1 MPNRSA
7 PEEAKRGNEVNMSH
21 FYFVRHGQTVWNVE
35 NKICGATDS
44 PLTDKGHEQARV
56 TGRILRDKID
66 HGEIHIDEILTSPLS
81 RAYDTAVEI
90 SRIIQVPVQ
99 AEPRLTEQN
108 FGKWEGTARN
118 GVEFAK
124 AKENFVDSY
133 GGGESMMRL
142 AQRIYNLIDDIRKE
156 PEKTYLLV
164 AHNGISRM
172 IESYFRDMSNEEFAA
187 FGIKN
192 AEVVEYQF
200 DGIVPD
206 CRADYDLLCRRLQSL
221 MEGVAS
227 DVTILSNASALL
239 YQTLPKLN
247 WAGFYI
253 ASGDELMLGP
263 FQGKTACI
271 RNQLERDVSYR
282 TFLDEAP
289 SWNPDSRY
297 ITGKICGVKIEEIE
311 DPTMRR
317 IRCLD
322 KVIDE
327 LAKGRPLEKIMKR
340 RP

>member
-1 MPNRSA
+1 
-7 PEEAKRGNEVNMSH
+7 
-21 FYFVRHGQTVWNVE
+21 
-35 NKICGATDS
+35 
-44 PLTDKGHEQARV
+44 
-56 TGRILRDKID
+56 
-66 HGEIHIDEILTSPLS
+66 
-81 RAYDTAVEI
+81 
-90 SRIIQVPVQ
+90 
-99 AEPRLTEQN
+99 
-108 FGKWEGTARN
+108 
-118 GVEFAK
+118 
-124 AKENFVDSY
+124 
-133 GGGESMMRL
+133 MMRL

-206 CRADYDLLCRRLQSL
+206 CRADYDLLCRQLQSL

-263 FQGKTACI
+263 FQGKTACVRI
-271 RNQLERDVSYR
+271 PRGRGVCGAAAEKDRTVVVENIHEFAGHIACDRDSRSEIVIPVHLDGRLYGVLDVDSPVLNRFRSADREGLERFVSV
-282 TFLDEAP
+282 L
-289 SWNPDSRY
+289 
-297 ITGKICGVKIEEIE
+297 EEGLISE
-311 DPTMRR
+311 
-317 IRCLD
+317 
-322 KVIDE
+322 
-327 LAKGRPLEKIMKR
+327 
-340 RP
+340 

>member
-118 GVEFAK
+118 GAEFAK

-206 CRADYDLLCRRLQSL
+206 CSDGRRRFGCDDPLQCVCASVSDTAEAQLGRFLYGQWRRADARAVPGKNGLCP
-221 MEGVAS
+221 
-227 DVTILSNASALL
+227 DSAR
-239 YQTLPKLN
+239 K
-247 WAGFYI
+247 GRVR
-253 ASGDELMLGP
+253 SGG
-263 FQGKTACI
+263 G
-271 RNQLERDVSYR
+271 ER
-282 TFLDEAP
+282 
-289 SWNPDSRY
+289 PDSR
-297 ITGKICGVKIEEIE
+297 CGEYS
-311 DPTMRR
+311 
-317 IRCLD
+317 
-322 KVIDE
+322 
-327 LAKGRPLEKIMKR
+327 
-340 RP
+340 

>member
-1 MPNRSA
+1 MRKG
-7 PEEAKRGNEVNMSH
+7 EESCPHCR
-21 FYFVRHGQTVWNVE
+21 
-35 NKICGATDS
+35 
-44 PLTDKGHEQARV
+44 RV
-56 TGRILRDKID
+56 LK
-66 HGEIHIDEILTSPLS
+66 
-81 RAYDTAVEI
+81 Y
-90 SRIIQVPVQ
+90 
-99 AEPRLTEQN
+99 
-108 FGKWEGTARN
+108 
-118 GVEFAK
+118 
-124 AKENFVDSY
+124 
-133 GGGESMMRL
+133 
-142 AQRIYNLIDDIRKE
+142 RKE
-156 PEKTYLLV
+156 SCRTD
-164 AHNGISRM
+164 
-172 IESYFRDMSNEEFAA
+172 IELHDIHKSDAVR
-187 FGIKN
+187 
-192 AEVVEYQF
+192 Q
-200 DGIVPD
+200 
-206 CRADYDLLCRRLQSL
+206 QL
-221 MEGVAS
+221 MEAVAS

-239 YQTLPKLN
+239 YQTLLKLN

-327 LAKGRPLEKIMKR
+327 LAKGRPLEKIMNR

>member
-1 MPNRSA
+1 M
-7 PEEAKRGNEVNMSH
+7 
-21 FYFVRHGQTVWNVE
+21 
-35 NKICGATDS
+35 
-44 PLTDKGHEQARV
+44 

-206 CRADYDLLCRRLQSL
+206 CRADYDLLCRQLQSL

-263 FQGKTACI
+263 FQGKTACVRI
-271 RNQLERDVSYR
+271 PRGRGVCGAAAEKDRTVVVENIHEFAGHIACDRDSRSEIVIPVHLDGRLYGVLDVDSPVLNRFRSADREGLERFVSV
-282 TFLDEAP
+282 L
-289 SWNPDSRY
+289 
-297 ITGKICGVKIEEIE
+297 EEGLISE
-311 DPTMRR
+311 
-317 IRCLD
+317 
-322 KVIDE
+322 
-327 LAKGRPLEKIMKR
+327 
-340 RP
+340 